1 MIAVLPS
8 GDQPANCVH
17 ERSFFVSSS
26 ASTFL
31 PFPSAPTTQA
41 RLVTQLT
48 NCPPSRSLRPSVYPI
63 KKGGTSFCFSASR
76 LIHLRSAI
84 ETSTPPVLRSRFHGM
99 RCQSIPKRILPLDV
113 MHI

>member
-1 MIAVLPS
+1 MSAVFPS

-17 ERSFFVSSS
+17 ECFFFVSSS

-48 NCPPSRSLRPSVYPI
+48 NCPPSRSLRPSVKPI
-63 KKGGTSFCFSASR
+63 KQDDTSFCSCFSASR

-84 ETSTPPVLRSRFHGM
+84 EISTPPVLSSRFHGT
-99 RCQSIPKRILPLDV
+99 RCQS
-113 MHI
+113 